1 MDITIYKEFIDLI
14 NKHCHWAVV
23 DDYLYKINTE
33 NQYDINTMRHP
44 KSLLVRFR
52 NGSHITD
59 NKNALP
65 IQEWALEKALLFLET
80 DINFRHRMKMHACTP
95 DDADQWLQIAV
106 FGNIMFK

>member
-1 MDITIYKEFIDLI
+1 MDITIYQEFIDLI

-23 DDYLYKINTE
+23 DDYLYKLNTE
-33 NQYDINTMRHP
+33 NQYSTNDMLYPRGLI
-44 KSLLVRFR
+44 VRFR
-52 NGSHITD
+52 SGNHITD
-59 NKNALP
+59 NKNGLL

-80 DINFRHRMKMHACTP
+80 DINFRYRVKMHACTP